1 MDHYT
6 LERGLT
12 IWWKLQYKG
21 GGCIR
26 LENGMCEEHACQHG
40 NNDPERVHSPND
52 RPGVRAKECQTKYNV
67 DWEARRAVRTRSR
80 RLAIVRV
87 AYIAG
92 TAHPKPRIIG
102 MNDLPCRPTTRMKRS
117 MTN

>member
-26 LENGMCEEHACQHG
+26 FENGMCEEHACQHG

-52 RPGVRAKECQTKYNV
+52 RPGVRAKQDISGTS
-67 DWEARRAVRTRSR
+67 RAVRTRSR

-102 MNDLPCRPTTRMKRS
+102 MNDLPCRPTT
-117 MTN
+117 